1 MEKSNEVQKTESDNK
16 NEKTEEKNDGGTNVL
31 NQTKLPK
38 PKKNEYLNQKVV
50 LPYNLP
56 DRIEYIRD
64 LFYNE
69 ELGYTVNYAP
79 MYESSNLYEIG
90 KYFKIK
96 QKNIFEIA
104 SAILFYIYKT
114 FKIKI
119 ISKFNEDKKNNNK
132 NEVENNKRTSEE
144 ILKSG
149 EILSVDELCEFY
161 KDLCLWGGLQIF
173 IISGYIKKNNYKVG
187 DSIYKHK
194 WCLLNCGRDKQFLID
209 PYMFIGEE
217 RDENDKPTVFKPFYF
232 LTVPELFL
240 ENHIPDEEKYQFVSK
255 VIKVREFTK
264 KVHTLSEEFY
274 NNIFKYNF
282 KLQNYYKPTFNCNDS
297 EIVIKFTVD
306 SMELEVECISNGKK
320 LPEDKIFIA
329 NNDFRNKYNVT
340 VIFPSNGEYKVNII
354 GKQIGSIVDKAI
366 LFTYKINVKI
376 TNIIK
381 HDEPKKKENRKRV
394 ISHLRMGSPQYQN
407 KKVESSL
414 ERQLTKCSSDF
425 DEKIKNKCFDNDAAH
440 LYEPKTKIL
449 KIGQETKF
457 RVRVKGAKNVAVL
470 DGRKWN
476 YLRRKE
482 DEVFEGNILVENEN
496 IVLCA
501 MRNKNIFTEVFEFL
515 AIKR

>member
-161 KDLCLWGGLQIF
+161 KDLCYYAF
-173 IISGYIKKNNYKVG
+173 P
-187 DSIYKHK
+187 IY
-194 WCLLNCGRDKQFLID
+194 
-209 PYMFIGEE
+209 
-217 RDENDKPTVFKPFYF
+217 
-232 LTVPELFL
+232 
-240 ENHIPDEEKYQFVSK
+240 
-255 VIKVREFTK
+255 
-264 KVHTLSEEFY
+264 
-274 NNIFKYNF
+274 
-282 KLQNYYKPTFNCNDS
+282 
-297 EIVIKFTVD
+297 
-306 SMELEVECISNGKK
+306 
-320 LPEDKIFIA
+320 
-329 NNDFRNKYNVT
+329 
-340 VIFPSNGEYKVNII
+340 
-354 GKQIGSIVDKAI
+354 
-366 LFTYKINVKI
+366 
-376 TNIIK
+376 
-381 HDEPKKKENRKRV
+381 
-394 ISHLRMGSPQYQN
+394 
-407 KKVESSL
+407 
-414 ERQLTKCSSDF
+414 
-425 DEKIKNKCFDNDAAH
+425 
-440 LYEPKTKIL
+440 
-449 KIGQETKF
+449 
-457 RVRVKGAKNVAVL
+457 
-470 DGRKWN
+470 
-476 YLRRKE
+476 
-482 DEVFEGNILVENEN
+482 
-496 IVLCA
+496 
-501 MRNKNIFTEVFEFL
+501 
-515 AIKR
+515 